1 MFDGRPASWLRR
13 VEDMQLRRPIA
24 ALMTALALVGGGAT
38 LTACGDPAGLERNDG
53 TTDDSE
59 NTSGDDPSEES
70 QDNLPDNSNP
80 DPGAPEDQD
89 DDTQD
94 PD

>member
-1 MFDGRPASWLRR
+1 
-13 VEDMQLRRPIA
+13 MQLRRPLA
-24 ALMTALALVGGGAT
+24 ALFTALALFGGTAT
-38 LTACGDPAGLERNDG
+38 MTACGDPAGTDRSDG

-59 NTSGDDPSEES
+59 NTSGNDPSDEE
-70 QDNLPDNSNP
+70 QGELPDNSNP
-80 DPGAPEDQD
+80 DPENEEDQN

>member
-1 MFDGRPASWLRR
+1 M
-13 VEDMQLRRPIA
+13 ELRRPIA
-24 ALMTALALVGGGAT
+24 VLMTAVALFAGGGT
-38 LTACGDPAGLERNDG
+38 LTACGDPAGLDRNDG

-59 NTSGDDPSEES
+59 NTSGDDPSTDE

-89 DDTQD
+89 DDSQD

>member
-1 MFDGRPASWLRR
+1 MPEVDLVFPRAW
-13 VEDMQLRRPIA
+13 VEFQ
-24 ALMTALALVGGGAT
+24 
-38 LTACGDPAGLERNDG
+38 DPAD
-53 TTDDSE
+53 
-59 NTSGDDPSEES
+59 ES